1 MVGSIITVAYSVPHL
16 AVEGGQQKK
25 QPKTYDACVLAAS
38 ERNTKWSQY
47 KLDVNKC
54 RAISSPAKD
63 QYNSIQ
69 ISCSGMASKT
79 YLHLSVNPL

>member
-1 MVGSIITVAYSVPHL
+1 MVRYLLIMVGSIITVTYPVAHV
-16 AVEGGQQKK
+16 AVEGDQQTK

-54 RAISSPAKD
+54 RAEFAIPGE
-63 QYNSIQ
+63 Y
-69 ISCSGMASKT
+69 
-79 YLHLSVNPL
+79 